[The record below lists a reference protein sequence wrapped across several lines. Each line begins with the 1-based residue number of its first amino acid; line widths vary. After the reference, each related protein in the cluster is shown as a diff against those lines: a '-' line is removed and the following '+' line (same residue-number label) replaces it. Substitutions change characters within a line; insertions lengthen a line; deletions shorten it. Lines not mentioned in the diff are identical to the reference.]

1 MMNLL
6 NEYEL
11 AFGVLPSE
19 PESNQVLYVENHK
32 NAHLETFITTNL
44 EEIKRT
50 FNHFGL
56 EFIYLPDYMDN
67 MPEDELRDTASY
79 YVPWLNPTDLDS
91 LRNACKIAI
100 EELYNNVHLKDD
112 VPVVVNSKG
121 RAFKV
126 DVRPRDYNAIFY
138 QIAQAY
144 SEKNRIKEYILY
156 DDELECECSEI
167 AEESIVGEFTR
178 ADQMYEELKKN
189 HSAWWLEEL
198 FASQLRT
205 DEVISRIVI
214 DSPRRL
220 LLPDYNDMEIKMT
233 PATMAFYLLYLKHPE
248 GIRFKELINYRQ
260 ELYRIYGYTTKSD
273 DKETIAR
280 TVDAMVDQLNGNQNV
295 HRSRIKAA
303 IRNAFKDKFCEK
315 YACMYYLDGTKGK
328 PMKIEIAKEKDKIDW
343 TMADL

>member
-32 NAHLETFITTNL
+32 NAQLEAYITTNL
-44 EEIKRT
+44 KDIKRT
-50 FNHFGL
+50 FKHFGL

-79 YVPWLNPTDLDS
+79 YVPWLKPTDLDS
-91 LRNACKIAI
+91 LRDACKIAI
-100 EELYNNVHLKDD
+100 EELYNKVHLKDD
-112 VPVVVNSKG
+112 VPAVVNSKG

-126 DVRPRDYNAIFY
+126 DVRPRDYSALFY

-144 SEKNRIKEYILY
+144 SQNDRIKEYNLY
-156 DDELECECSEI
+156 DAELECECSVI
-167 AEESIVGEFTR
+167 AEETIINEYFR

-198 FASQLRT
+198 FAAQMRT

-220 LLPDYNDMEIKMT
+220 LLPDYNNMEIKMT

-248 GIRFKELINYRQ
+248 GIRFKELVNYKK
-260 ELYRIYGYTTKSD
+260 ELYRLYSYTTKSD
-273 DKETIAR
+273 DKERILS
-280 TVDAMVDQLNGNQNV
+280 TVDRMVDQLNGSQDE
-295 HRSRIKAA
+295 HRSRIKEA
-303 IRNAFKDKFCEK
+303 IDKAFTNQMCER
-315 YACMYYLDGTKGK
+315 YAKMYYLDGKRAE
-328 PMKIEIAKEKDKIDW
+328 PMKIEIASQQDKIDW
-343 TMADL
+343 TKADL